1 MKRGSLTWDTIGK
14 LVLAVAFLLI
24 MLYLIFL
31 SKDKLFELGET
42 IKDAL
47 AFR

>member
-31 SKDKLFELGET
+31 SKDKLFEIGEK
-42 IKDAL
+42 IKDVLAL
-47 AFR
+47 K